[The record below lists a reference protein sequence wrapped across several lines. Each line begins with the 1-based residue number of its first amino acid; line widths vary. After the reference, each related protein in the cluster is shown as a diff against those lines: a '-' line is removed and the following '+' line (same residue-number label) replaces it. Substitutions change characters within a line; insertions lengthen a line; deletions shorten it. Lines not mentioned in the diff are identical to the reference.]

1 MKERQ
6 RFVSQAA
13 NTYED
18 VGDSVIGPNVVHQ
31 CVRVITFYGRAVCG
45 ASGLLYSEV
54 DVSKVDGSNLGS
66 KTSIAYYV

>member
-1 MKERQ
+1 M
-6 RFVSQAA
+6 SQAA

-31 CVRVITFYGRAVCG
+31 CVRVITFCGRAVCG
-45 ASGLLYSEV
+45 PCGGSGLLYSEV